1 LIYPNVFPSISAIA
15 NFGNTVL
22 GTLWDINVWLLI
34 ALFTAMALL
43 VFYVID
49 RTNVQRKD
57 KLNKPQA

>member
-1 LIYPNVFPSISAIA
+1 VFPSISAIA

-22 GTLWDINVWLLI
+22 GTLWDVNVWLLI
-34 ALFTAMALL
+34 ALFTALTLL

-49 RTNVQRKD
+49 RTNAQRKD

>member
-34 ALFTAMALL
+34 ALFTALALL
-43 VFYVID
+43 VFYFID
-49 RTNVQRKD
+49 RVGMQRKD
-57 KLNKPQA
+57 KITKPDA

>member
-1 LIYPNVFPSISAIA
+1 MFPSISAIA

>member
-1 LIYPNVFPSISAIA
+1 MFPSISAIA

-22 GTLWDINVWLLI
+22 GTLWDVNVWLLI
-34 ALFTAMALL
+34 ALFTALALL

>member
-1 LIYPNVFPSISAIA
+1 MFPSISAIA

-22 GTLWDINVWLLI
+22 GTLWDVNVWLLI
-34 ALFTAMALL
+34 ALFTALTLL

>member
-1 LIYPNVFPSISAIA
+1 MFPSISAIA

-22 GTLWDINVWLLI
+22 GTLWDVNVWLLI
-34 ALFTAMALL
+34 ALFTAMTLL